1 MDNSDKESA
10 TPLLIT
16 LFIILLIVSILTVM
30 VKILI
35 NYVKTQQTID
45 RSYIINSRRIS
56 EPRTIVTQFSSPS
69 CSSSL
74 TNSLP
79 SQRLSNSSS
88 LQLSSTPSTTIL
100 RPDEL
105 PQVQPVY
112 YLDENEDNEIDNYYN
127 QGNDY
132 NSQFLSMYYQNL
144 NTFSSPKSSQD
155 RTVSYSIDPFTP
167 HRPSYSRSSSSLTK
181 TCNRPI
187 TSINISPSSSE
198 FIN

>member
-16 LFIILLIVSILTVM
+16 LFIIILIVIIFTVM
-30 VKILI
+30 IKILI
-35 NYVKTQQTID
+35 NYLKTQHTID

-56 EPRTIVTQFSSPS
+56 EPRTIITQFSTPS
-69 CSSSL
+69 YLSSL
-74 TNSLP
+74 TTSLS
-79 SQRLSNSSS
+79 SQRFNNSSS
-88 LQLSSTPSTTIL
+88 IQLSSTPSTTIL
-100 RPDEL
+100 RPEEL

-112 YLDENEDNEIDNYYN
+112 YLEENEDKEIDNYYN

-155 RTVSYSIDPFTP
+155 HTISYSIDPFTP

-181 TCNRPI
+181 TCHRAI
-187 TSINISPSSSE
+187 TSMSISPSTSE